1 MFAVPALVHLRLNT
15 WALWRGQRGQWERHQ
30 SLGREEAR
38 DWHWPGPGTC
48 SGAVLAKPEG
58 PSPGNILVS
67 EATVH
72 GLQVRSRRSSPCQGS
87 PVPLAKGKNLLR
99 GGVLAVFLRLLQTC
113 VKVTRFRQVWGSSRQ
128 LARSDPQSVG
138 FPRDEHLCSQG

>member
-30 SLGREEAR
+30 SLGREEAH

-48 SGAVLAKPEG
+48 SGAVLAKPQA

-99 GGVLAVFLRLLQTC
+99 GGVWLFSFESCKYV
-113 VKVTRFRQVWGSSRQ
+113 
-128 LARSDPQSVG
+128 
-138 FPRDEHLCSQG
+138 

>member
-15 WALWRGQRGQWERHQ
+15 WALWREQRGQWERHQ

-48 SGAVLAKPEG
+48 SGAVLAKPQA

-72 GLQVRSRRSSPCQGS
+72 GLQEPFQPSHHAAESFMHLLVVVPFLLIGCHTHRCYRSFYEESVVRHRHGSRSRDGNAK
-87 PVPLAKGKNLLR
+87 PVKK
-99 GGVLAVFLRLLQTC
+99 QI
-113 VKVTRFRQVWGSSRQ
+113 K
-128 LARSDPQSVG
+128 QS
-138 FPRDEHLCSQG
+138 FDTI